1 MGIDVD
7 ATILHQQVCE
17 SVHLFSEA
25 QTRAAVIKPP
35 GSLETRVRLWVCQP
49 RRFLRH
55 RASAC
60 PSAAIQD
67 GEVPFA

>member
-49 RRFLRH
+49 RRFLP
-55 RASAC
+55 C